1 MIRQYV
7 RQGEPKANVARRF
20 GVSRQ
25 TVYNHLKQ
33 PEAEAT
39 GSKPRG
45 SKLDKY
51 KEYLRGR
58 LEKFDLPATVL
69 LREIRER
76 GYTGSVTILK
86 EFIRPI
92 KNKKLTKLTER
103 FETEPGRQAQVDW
116 GECGLIDVQGVCRR
130 LYVFVF
136 LLGFSRMLF
145 VKFTT
150 STRRHVLQQCL
161 QEAFQRL
168 GIPEEL
174 LIDNMKQAVEAHT
187 KEGVRYAREFLD
199 FCEHYDVLPVAT
211 PPYWPRAKGKV
222 ERAVGYVKHSFLEG
236 RSFTDVADLNRQAE
250 QWVEA
255 VANLRVH
262 GTTGQVP
269 AEAYLQERLRLRA
282 YEAVPRFDTR
292 PAEVRKVHLD
302 AHVRFENVF
311 YSVDPLAAGH
321 SVLIKAAGEAV
332 GELIE
337 VFLGDQVVATH
348 RRAPQGTLRVT
359 LPEHGQRIRA
369 LTRAEGASIR
379 GRRVQY
385 TQLLPS
391 EGLLTASPEVQT
403 RSLELYEA
411 LLSAESLS

>member
-1 MIRQYV
+1 MIRHYV

-33 PEAEAT
+33 PQAEGT
-39 GSKPRG
+39 RGKPRT
-45 SKLDKY
+45 SKLDCY
-51 KEYLRGR
+51 KDYLRSR
-58 LEKFDLPATVL
+58 LDKFDLPATVL
-69 LREIRER
+69 LREIRGK
-76 GYTGSVTILK
+76 GYTGAVTILK

-116 GECGLIDVQGVCRR
+116 GECGRILVQGVRR
-130 LYVFVF
+130 KLYVFVF

-150 STRRHVLQQCL
+150 STRRAALQQCL
-161 QEAFQRL
+161 QEAFQQL

-187 KEGVRYAREFLD
+187 KEGVCYAREFLD

-222 ERAVGYVKHSFLEG
+222 ERGVSYVKHSFLEG
-236 RSFTDVADLNRQAE
+236 RSFTDLADLNRQVGH
-250 QWVEA
+250 WLDN

-262 GTTGQVP
+262 GTTARVP
-269 AEAYLQERLRLRA
+269 AEAYRQEQLRLRA
-282 YEAVPRFDTR
+282 YETLPRFDTR

-311 YSVDPLAAGH
+311 YSVDPLAAGR
-321 SVLIKAAGEAV
+321 SVVVKAAGEAV
-332 GELIE
+332 GDLIE
-337 VFLGDQVVATH
+337 VLLGDRVVATH
-348 RRAPQGTLRVT
+348 RRAPPGTLRVS
-359 LPEHGQRIRA
+359 LPEHERQIRA
-369 LTRAEGASIR
+369 LNRAQGPSVR
-379 GRRVQY
+379 GRQVQY

-391 EGLLTASPEVQT
+391 EGLLAASPEVQT

-411 LLSAESLS
+411 LLRAESLS